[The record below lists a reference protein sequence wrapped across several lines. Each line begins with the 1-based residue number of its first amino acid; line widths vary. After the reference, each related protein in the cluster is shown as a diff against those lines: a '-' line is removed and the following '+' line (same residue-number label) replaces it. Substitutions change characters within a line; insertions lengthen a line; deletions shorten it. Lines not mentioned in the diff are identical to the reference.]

1 MTVGMRRRTR
11 NSGAGPSQEIY
22 DGSVGGWWDAD
33 GVLMGMRTLLNPV
46 RVPYFAAA
54 IATGGDVNR
63 GRAVLDV
70 GSGGGFLSEALAA
83 EGLAVVGVDRSIPSA
98 REARRHAALV
108 GIDVAYVGGVGERLP
123 FSDGGFDTVV
133 CAEVLE
139 HVDDPGRVID
149 ECSRVLRAGGT
160 FVYAGPNR
168 TVRSRLAL
176 IHAAQGWMRL
186 LPADTHRWDRFI
198 TPDEMDGYLRDARLR
213 PVHRTGVRLRL
224 RDLPAAAVA
233 IVGLL
238 SRRLS
243 YADAGRRIRFT
254 VGSDTG
260 IAYQGFARKA

>member
-1 MTVGMRRRTR
+1 MWLRTR
-11 NSGAGPSQEIY
+11 GSGVVEPSQEIY
-22 DGSVGGWWDAD
+22 DGSVGGWWDVD
-33 GVLMGMRTLLNPV
+33 GVLLGMRTLLNPV

-54 IATGGDVNR
+54 IAAGAGGDR

-70 GSGGGFLSEALAA
+70 GSGGGFLAEALAA
-83 EGLAVVGVDRSIPSA
+83 EGLTVVGLDRSFPSVH
-98 REARRHAALV
+98 EARRHAASAGIRV
-108 GIDVAYVGGVGERLP
+108 GYVGGVGERLP
-123 FSDGGFDTVV
+123 FADGAFDAVV

-139 HVDDPGRVID
+139 HVNDPARVIG
-149 ECSRVLRAGGT
+149 ECFRVLRVGGT
-160 FVYAGPNR
+160 FAYAGPNR

-186 LPADTHRWDRFI
+186 LPPDTHRWDRFI

-254 VGSDTG
+254 VGPDTG

>member
-1 MTVGMRRRTR
+1 MRRRTR
-11 NSGAGPSQEIY
+11 NSGAVQPSQEIY
-22 DGSVGGWWDAD
+22 DRSVGGWWDPD
-33 GVLMGMRTLLNPV
+33 GFLQGLRTLLNPV
-46 RVPYFAAA
+46 RVPYFTAA
-54 IATGGDVNR
+54 IASR
-63 GRAVLDV
+63 GRGGGVVLDV
-70 GSGGGFLSEALAA
+70 GSGGGFLAEAVAA
-83 EGLAVVGVDRSIPSA
+83 DGVEVVGVDRSFPSVS
-98 REARRHAALV
+98 EARRHAASV
-108 GIDVAYVGGVGERLP
+108 GSDVAYVGGVGERLP
-123 FSDGGFDTVV
+123 FADGVFDAVL

-243 YADAGRRIRFT
+243 YSDAGRRIRFT